1 MTAPD
6 LTAASSSSVVVGA
19 AVTLDLSYHMAT
31 ALRDSGTMNIL
42 PSTLDPSTATWL
54 KPSSL
59 PSSAVVRSA
68 SAPASACE
76 NRLSFGAMYMSG
88 PPPARTSVCH
98 LVKMSLNG
106 CSTTLTLRS
115 LLAAVMAPRVF
126 MKAPVSPPPEP

>member
-1 MTAPD
+1 M
-6 LTAASSSSVVVGA
+6 VGA
-19 AVTLDLSYHMAT
+19 VATLDLSYHMAT

-42 PSTLDPSTATWL
+42 PASRPWSPSTATWL

-59 PSSAVVRSA
+59 PSSAAVRSA

-98 LVKMSLNG
+98 LVKMSANG

-115 LLAAVMAPRVF
+115 LLAAVMAPRAF

>member
-1 MTAPD
+1 MA
-6 LTAASSSSVVVGA
+6 GA
-19 AVTLDLSYHMAT
+19 VATLLLSYHMAT
-31 ALRDSGTMNIL
+31 ALRDSGTMYIL
-42 PSTLDPSTATWL
+42 APWPRSTFEPAMATSL

-59 PSSAVVRSA
+59 PSSAAVTSS
-68 SAPASACE
+68 SAPASAWL

-106 CSTTLTLRS
+106 CSTTLILRS
-115 LLAAVMAPRVF
+115 LLAAVIWPRAF